1 MSRRSNL
8 VLAAIAGA
16 GTVLL
21 FSGIALASGAVQL
34 GPAAAPTSAFAAGK
48 VVAASAIGISVAEL
62 RKELPGKSLAQIAQ
76 AHGVPR
82 DTLVQKLVVA
92 LDADIDKALA
102 DKTITQ
108 DQADKLKTNVP
119 ARVASG
125 VDRVFP
131 QSKGVGARAP
141 RVAEFA
147 RDIATDAAKAIGT
160 AQLKRELPGKTVA
173 QVAQAHGVSRDSLIQ
188 ALITDAAGRIDSA
201 AGSGRI
207 TADQAA
213 KLKTMVAAAVARLV
227 DRTFPSR

>member
-1 MSRRSNL
+1 SEQQRIGALRNLRYRVRVSTPDNGGGGILMSRRSNL

-34 GPAAAPTSAFAAGK
+34 GHAAAPTSAFAAGK

-147 RDIATDAAKAIGT
+147 RDIATDAAKAIGIGA
-160 AQLKRELPGKTVA
+160 AQLQRELPGKTVA
-173 QVAQAHGVSRDSLIQ
+173 QL
-188 ALITDAAGRIDSA
+188 
-201 AGSGRI
+201 
-207 TADQAA
+207 
-213 KLKTMVAAAVARLV
+213 
-227 DRTFPSR
+227 